1 MTGPATAMLLAA
13 RPRPSAPALP
23 SLSGR
28 SLLDRALDRC
38 ADASVTTVLI
48 GAGPDRAL
56 LEPHLRQRGDPGL
69 VLIEAAHVSQAVDRA
84 LADGHLRPADSFF
97 LIDDDVVWFDGPE
110 PALSRLGAAPGK
122 SGRLEAGPGK
132 SGRLE
137 AGLGKSGEFDAMLLL
152 ARATENGSS
161 DNRAA
166 FALDSLGIVRRPDER
181 EIAPFVFAGIQL
193 LSASLFDGPE
203 PAASLWDR
211 LIADGR
217 LGGLV
222 HDGVWFHLPTEA
234 DIAQAEHVLDDR
246 LSGVR
251 L

>member
-1 MTGPATAMLLAA
+1 MTGPSTAILLAPQA
-13 RPRPSAPALP
+13 RRSARAVP
-23 SLSGR
+23 SLAGR
-28 SLLDRALDRC
+28 SLLDRALDRL

-56 LEPHLRQRGDPGL
+56 LERHLLQRGDPGL
-69 VLIEAAHVSQAVDRA
+69 ILIEAVHASQAVGRA
-84 LADGHLRPADSFF
+84 FADGHLRPADSFF
-97 LIDDDVVWFDGPE
+97 LIDDDVVWFDGPD
-110 PALSRLGAAPGK
+110 PALSRLGAALNT
-122 SGRLEAGPGK
+122 SGRPGAGPG
-132 SGRLE
+132 
-137 AGLGKSGEFDAMLLL
+137 ASGEFDAMLLL

-161 DNRAA
+161 DPRTAL
-166 FALDSLGIVRRPDER
+166 ALDSLGIVRRPDER

-193 LSASLFDGPE
+193 LSASLFNGAE

-211 LIADGR
+211 LIAAGR

>member
-1 MTGPATAMLLAA
+1 MTGPATAVLLPPRA
-13 RPRPSAPALP
+13 RPISRALP
-23 SLSGR
+23 SLAGR
-28 SLLDRALDRC
+28 TLLDRTLDRL

-56 LEPHLRQRGDPGL
+56 LERHLLQRGDPGL
-69 VLIEAAHVSQAVDRA
+69 ILIDAANASQAVGRA
-84 LADGHLRPADSFF
+84 IADGHLRPADTFF
-97 LIDDDVVWFDGPE
+97 LIDDDVAWFDGPD
-110 PALSRLGAAPGK
+110 PALSRLGA
-122 SGRLEAGPGK
+122 GPG
-132 SGRLE
+132 E
-137 AGLGKSGEFDAMLLL
+137 SGEFDAMLLL
-152 ARATENGSS
+152 ARAAENGSS
-161 DNRAA
+161 DSRAA
-166 FALDSLGIVRRPDER
+166 LAMDSLGIVRRPGER

-211 LIADGR
+211 LIAAGR

-234 DIAQAEHVLDDR
+234 DIAEAEHVLDDR